1 MQRCWRV
8 AQHDGR
14 GAAEEDASLLDCLAE
29 EVLDCLLVATLPDR
43 IARLEDPAGRERA
56 DVG

>member
-14 GAAEEDASLLDCLAE
+14 GAAEEDASLLGYLAE
-29 EVLDCLLVATLPDR
+29 EVLDCLVYQ
-43 IARLEDPAGRERA
+43 ARPGGVRPSVQAGS
-56 DVG
+56 GHP